1 MFPTQ
6 ITLRN
11 LRPSPDLNVRVR
23 DLCEKLGHVHPRIL
37 NCRVAIELTHA
48 ADGRSR
54 VVPQPY
60 TVEVRLRIPTTEIV
74 TPYLEDE
81 ELDAALKKA
90 FAAIRR
96 QLREAVLV
104 DRPAVAG

>member
-11 LRPSPDLNVRVR
+11 LRRSPDLTVRVR

-37 NCRVAIELTHA
+37 SCRVAIEHA
-48 ADGRSR
+48 TPSFLIEI
-54 VVPQPY
+54 Q
-60 TVEVRLRIPTTEIV
+60 VRLPALEIV
-74 TPYLEDE
+74 CPQQKDVDI
-81 ELDAALKKA
+81 DAALRRA
-90 FAAIRR
+90 FSATRR

-104 DRPAVAG
+104 DRPALAG